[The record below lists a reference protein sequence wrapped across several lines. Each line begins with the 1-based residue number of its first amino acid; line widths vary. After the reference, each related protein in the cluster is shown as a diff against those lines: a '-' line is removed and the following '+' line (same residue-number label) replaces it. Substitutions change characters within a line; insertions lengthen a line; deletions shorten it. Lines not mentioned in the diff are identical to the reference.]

1 MRRVLNVMLAMLL
14 AAAAAR
20 ASPYWIEYEPAN
32 GHFPE
37 EEGWWRLTGYGGD
50 QRSIEDGWLVMDG
63 TADPRIYDYALME
76 GGPVD
81 PGPGELFVAQWRIRV
96 DHVTGPYDPWVTVHS
111 DEKWAAGFTLSE
123 NAILSVFEP
132 DVTASFEPGIPHTF
146 ELQSA
151 NMRTYVLSIDGVPA
165 LSGAFWLSLTGPAVA
180 WGDGVYGAASLARW
194 NYFRF
199 GVIPEPSPLL
209 GLLIALCY
217 GRSLKRL
224 AAGKRARESFPNRG
238 FRPAHVQRACAGGHG
253 AASGT

>member
-1 MRRVLNVMLAMLL
+1 MFRVLDMLLAMLL

-96 DHVTGPYDPWVTVHS
+96 DEAGYYYDPGVGIFS
-111 DEKWAAGFTLSE
+111 DEKWAAGFVMSAT
-123 NAILSVFEP
+123 AIYSVFEME
-132 DVTASFEPGIPHTF
+132 VSASFEPGVPHTF
-146 ELQSA
+146 EFQSSD
-151 NMRTYVLSIDGVPA
+151 MRTYVLSIDGAPA
-165 LSGAFWLSLTGPAVA
+165 INGSFWLSLTGPAIA
-180 WGDGVYGAASLARW
+180 WGDIVDGGFSLARW
-194 NYFRF
+194 DYFRF
-199 GVIPEPSPLL
+199 GVVPECNSCVMSIGGFLL
-209 GLLIALCY
+209 LFRSRA
-217 GRSLKRL
+217 GR
-224 AAGKRARESFPNRG
+224 
-238 FRPAHVQRACAGGHG
+238 
-253 AASGT
+253 